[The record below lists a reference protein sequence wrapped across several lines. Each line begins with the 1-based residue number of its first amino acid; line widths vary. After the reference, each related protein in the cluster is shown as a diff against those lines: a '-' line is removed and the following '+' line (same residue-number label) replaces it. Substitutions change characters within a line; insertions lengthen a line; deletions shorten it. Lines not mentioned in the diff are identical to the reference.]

1 MDVETLVQQLRQ
13 EERQAA
19 DHVDRAVA
27 RATEPRD
34 EGVPDIGDLGQQTLE
49 KDTSLR
55 EADAARR
62 HLEQVR
68 AALARVEAGTYG
80 LCVVDGEPIEPQRL
94 EAVPWAERCL
104 AHQEEL
110 ESRATPAR

>member
-1 MDVETLVQQLRQ
+1 MDVETLVQQLRE

-19 DHVDRAVA
+19 DRVDRAVA

-34 EGVPDIGDLGQQTLE
+34 EDVPDLGDLGQQTLE

-62 HLEQVR
+62 HLDEVR

-94 EAVPWAERCL
+94 QAVPWAERCL
-104 AHQEEL
+104 VHQEEL
-110 ESRATPAR
+110 ESRAPAP